1 MGKKKHQTADERL
14 VVMRS
19 KLIVKMPFFAVLALS
34 MDTIADDSVGT
45 LATDGKNIYYSPK
58 FVDTLSDGE
67 LTYIVL
73 HEVLHAALGHIW
85 RRENRNPRL
94 WNLATD
100 FVVNAYLDD
109 IAKSEKMLTSPSIGL
124 HDAQYI
130 NDSAEQVYT
139 KLLKDAQRN
148 SSSQKSQSQSDD
160 DEGKGISTDNVKGN
174 GKGKGSDKLA
184 EPTNHGM
191 WDEADKMTAE
201 QKQSA
206 SRQWTSRL
214 INAGKVAA
222 MSKIAGKL
230 PGGLQ
235 RSINE
240 LTRPVI
246 NWKQALAEFATTI
259 ENDYGFTPPDQR
271 VDVDEF
277 GTYMPAF
284 TETDTMLK
292 NIQLYIDASGSM
304 SADELTKV
312 VSEIKGILD
321 QYGMVTGQ
329 IRFFDSEVQDVVYE
343 FENITDVRKVVPV
356 GGGGTSFMA
365 CAENLAKRVKTDEV
379 SLCIML
385 TDGYDDFPPESAWA
399 GVPVVWL
406 LTTPPKQIQAPYGRQ
421 IYLDT
426 TAA

>member
-1 MGKKKHQTADERL
+1 MAKKNTKPADERL
-14 VVMRS
+14 VAMRS
-19 KLIVKMPFFAVLALS
+19 KIIVKMPFFAVLALS
-34 MDTIADDSVGT
+34 MDMIADDSVGT
-45 LATDGKNIYYSPK
+45 LATNGTNIYYSPK

-67 LTYIVL
+67 LAYIAL

-85 RRENRNPRL
+85 RRENRDPRL
-94 WNLATD
+94 WNIATD

-109 IAKSEKMLTSPSIGL
+109 IAKSEKLLTSPSIGL

-130 NDSAEQVYT
+130 NDSAEQVYA
-139 KLLKDAQRN
+139 KLLKNEQQN
-148 SSSQKSQSQSDD
+148 SSSQDSQGQS
-160 DEGKGISTDNVKGN
+160 GN
-174 GKGKGSDKLA
+174 GKGKGKDGDELS
-184 EPTNHGM
+184 EPTNHDM

-201 QKQSA
+201 QKQSI

-222 MSKIAGKL
+222 MSKSAGKL

-284 TETDTMLK
+284 TDTDTMLK

-343 FENITDVRKVVPV
+343 LENITDARKVVPV

-365 CAENLAKRVKTDEV
+365 CAENLAKRAKTDEV

-385 TDGYDDFPPESAWA
+385 TDGYDEFPPESAWA

-406 LTTPPKQIQAPYGRQ
+406 LTTPPEQIQAPYGRQ

>member
-1 MGKKKHQTADERL
+1 MAKKNTKPADERL
-14 VVMRS
+14 VAMRS
-19 KLIVKMPFFAVLALS
+19 KIIVKMPFFAVLALS
-34 MDTIADDSVGT
+34 MDMIADDSIGT
-45 LATDGKNIYYSPK
+45 LATDGTNIYYSPK

-67 LTYIVL
+67 LTYIAL

-109 IAKSEKMLTSPSIGL
+109 IAKSEKLLTSPSIGL

-130 NDSAEQVYT
+130 NDSAEQVYA
-139 KLLKDAQRN
+139 KLLKDAQQN
-148 SSSQKSQSQSDD
+148 SSSQKSKGQS
-160 DEGKGISTDNVKGN
+160 GN
-174 GKGKGSDKLA
+174 GKGKGNSTGNGNGKGKDSDELS

-191 WDEADKMTAE
+191 WDKADKMTAE
-201 QKQSA
+201 QKQSIA
-206 SRQWTSRL
+206 RQWTSRL

-222 MSKIAGKL
+222 MSKSAGKL
-230 PGGLQ
+230 PCGLQ

-343 FENITDVRKVVPV
+343 LENITDVRKVVPV

-365 CAENLAKRVKTDEV
+365 CAENLAKHAKTDEV

-385 TDGYDDFPPESAWA
+385 TDGYDEFPPESAWA

-406 LTTPPKQIQAPYGRQ
+406 LTTPPEQIQAPYGRQ